1 MRFQPNQKQ
10 KHRFAQ
16 KPFLPLEDEM
26 VGEVP
31 SLLPSRGVV
40 MVRGYWIVSGARSEE
55 RGARS
60 KRIVLL
66 ATLHLPL
73 TLNSTL

>member
-1 MRFQPNQKQ
+1 
-10 KHRFAQ
+10 
-16 KPFLPLEDEM
+16 M
-26 VGEVP
+26 VIGYR
-31 SLLPSRGVV
+31 LLVIELFRGK
-40 MVRGYWIVSGARSEE
+40 GQGARGKLKVGLLFTVYGLLDCFRSEGQ
-55 RGARS
+55 GARS